1 MNNDIS
7 YLDEKHDSL
16 YNNNGVIDVDMSNV
30 FEMNPY
36 KLFYMTV

>member
-16 YNNNGVIDVDMSNV
+16 YNNNGVIDVDMSIWNK
-30 FEMNPY
+30 PI
-36 KLFYMTV
+36 

>member
-16 YNNNGVIDVDMSNV
+16 YNNNGFIDVDMSIWN
-30 FEMNPY
+30 EPI
-36 KLFYMTV
+36 

>member
-16 YNNNGVIDVDMSNV
+16 YNNNDFIDVDMNIW
-30 FEMNPY
+30 N
-36 KLFYMTV
+36 